1 MPYHDLNLVYHGPAQ
16 TAELQQTL
24 AFAIELGYSVVA
36 FAVSVSGKLPSTL
49 PPVPVSALNKPA
61 NVTLLSRLTLTISD
75 TSQNHRLSSLQSQY
89 NLLALRPTNDKSFQ
103 LCCSSLE
110 CDLISLDLS
119 QRLPFILKFK
129 TVSAAMQRGIRFE
142 ICYSP
147 GIDGGTD
154 AKRNVISGAT
164 SLIRA
169 TRGKGII
176 LSSEARS
183 ALSLRGPHDVMNLA
197 QVWGLGQER
206 GKEGICE
213 DAARVVKLAELK
225 RDTYR
230 GVVSIVKG
238 TMPTAKKSDEHK
250 PSVTATEAAGVV
262 VQASS
267 SAGVNGIKRKASETS
282 LNAVIDD
289 AAAHPPLSKR
299 EMKRRAKKARSE
311 AQKAAN
317 DEARGGPKTKDAFP
331 IPHESLTVSAKK
343 KS

>member
-1 MPYHDLNLVYHGPAQ
+1 MPYHDLNLVYHGLAQ

-24 AFAIELGYSVVA
+24 LFAVGLGYSVVA
-36 FAVSVSGKLPSTL
+36 LAVSISGKLPSTL
-49 PPVPVSALNKPA
+49 PSVPTSTFKKPA
-61 NVTLLSRLTLTISD
+61 NLILLSRLTLTISD

-89 NLLALRPTNDKSFQ
+89 DLLVLRPTNDKSFQ
-103 LCCSSLE
+103 LCCTSLE

-147 GIDGGTD
+147 GIGGGTD

-183 ALSLRGPHDVMNLA
+183 ALGLRGPHDVINLA

-206 GKEGICE
+206 GKEGVCE
-213 DAARVVKLAELK
+213 DAGRVVMLAGLK

-230 GVVSIVKG
+230 GIVSIVKETRPATKVG
-238 TMPTAKKSDEHK
+238 EENVA
-250 PSVTATEAAGVV
+250 SVVGVEETGGP

-267 SAGVNGIKRKASETS
+267 FVSVNGIKRKASETS
-282 LNAVIDD
+282 LNAVVHNAAID
-289 AAAHPPLSKR
+289 PPVSKR
-299 EMKRRAKKARSE
+299 EMKRRAKKARSD
-311 AQKAAN
+311 AHKAAN
-317 DEARGGPKTKDAFP
+317 DEAKGAPDTKNAVP
-331 IPHESLTVSAKK
+331 MAHESLITPAKK